1 MPSVNFTRF
10 IANITVRCRVL
21 IMEGKQGPGAQ
32 GSEQGQP
39 PAGRYL
45 FLKGGDELMMQ
56 RIVREPRVAR

>member
-10 IANITVRCRVL
+10 IANITVRYRVL
-21 IMEGKQGPGAQ
+21 IMEGKKGPGTQ

-45 FLKGGDELMMQ
+45 FLKGGDEVMMQ
-56 RIVREPRVAR
+56 RIGREPRVAR